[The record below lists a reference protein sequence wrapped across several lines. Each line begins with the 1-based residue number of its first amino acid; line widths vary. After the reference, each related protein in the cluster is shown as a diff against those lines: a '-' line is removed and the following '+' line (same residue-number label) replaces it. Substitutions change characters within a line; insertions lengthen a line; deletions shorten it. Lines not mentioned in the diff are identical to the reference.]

1 MKLRKSTQ
9 IAIGFVAVVAGVYF
23 GYHKWADA
31 QAFATKLDPILPK
44 KVNII
49 GIAPGRNYQII
60 VANQVAALTY
70 GETAEFEA
78 PDKDSD
84 AGESSG
90 RKRVPIRELILAL
103 QGDQEAFTKLLMKMN
118 DLQEETIP
126 REDRIWDA
134 EDVRKALDGDAA
146 LADRLT
152 KALNVTFD
160 GQPLRRLDRDALFDG
175 IVIRTPVTMKVMAGG
190 KETELLGYVR
200 QPYRPGILRSLEKR
214 VEEKGDLNDGVLGGY
229 YRELAQPIWDGEQK
243 GENVRGQLESRIAP
257 RELKQLEAGPRRI
270 IESAEFVINEDHVR
284 TATYEEAPGSGKDRR
299 FNLRFDLTE
308 EGRLRLWQYSRKPG
322 KIGSQLLLVVDGI
335 PIAAPQVDTELSGG
349 QVTIKGLPD
358 ETLVKDAVDLLAR
371 LKGQG

>member
-70 GETAEFEA
+70 GESASFEA
-78 PDKDSD
+78 PDKDSE
-84 AGESSG
+84 AGETTG
-90 RKRVPIRELILAL
+90 RKRVPIRELVLSL
-103 QGDQEAFTKLLMKMN
+103 QGDREAFTKLLMKMN
-118 DLQEETIP
+118 DLQEETLP
-126 REDRIWDA
+126 PEDRIWDA
-134 EDVRKALDGDAA
+134 EDVRKALAGDAA

-160 GQPLRRLDRDALFDG
+160 GQPLRTLDRGALFDG
-175 IVIRTPVTMKVMAGG
+175 IVIRTPITMTVTVGG
-190 KETELLGYVR
+190 KATELVGYVR
-200 QPYRPGILRSLEKR
+200 QPYRPGLMRSLEKQI
-214 VEEKGDLNDGVLGGY
+214 EEKGDLNDGVLGGY

-270 IESAEFVINEDHVR
+270 IESAEFVINEDHIR
-284 TATYEEAPGSGKDRR
+284 NATYEEVGSGRDRR
-299 FNLRFDLTE
+299 FNLRLDLTE

-322 KIGSQLLLVVDGI
+322 KLGSQLLLVVDGI

-358 ETLVKDAVDLLAR
+358 ETLVKDAVNLLAR